1 MIYIHNSLRKY
12 IVATL
17 NFFNEVKVQNKNS
30 EGDIVE
36 KNIPV
41 EFSTKEKLDSLS
53 NLKENGLLN
62 GNINYLPRAFLT
74 FNDLARDESR
84 MRNRNNKINILHK
97 DSSIEYQYN
106 SIPYTLSL
114 SYKVLCRG
122 MNEACQIIEE
132 VVPYFNPILNLDVY
146 DGDNI
151 SEPSRI
157 PILLTGTS
165 VEQES
170 YEEFSNN
177 TITVNFD
184 LSLAINMYMPV
195 KKIENIKRYKLSLH
209 GQEEQ
214 RYKTIGYDVENSY
227 VVPESK
233 KEIDRFKALSDLEI
247 GFKTKEIFNG
257 KNTVYNFIKKNK
269 LDDIKNFN
277 WTVLQSEIEVL
288 EVKTGKIIINV
299 PEDYKGDV
307 EIIFEVEDAFENKQA
322 CSRLFKV
329 K

>member
-17 NFFNEVKVQNKNS
+17 NFFNEVKVQNQNS
-30 EGDIVE
+30 EGDVVE

-41 EFSTKEKLDSLS
+41 EFSTREKLDNLS
-53 NLKENGLLN
+53 NLKESGLLN

-74 FNDLARDESR
+74 FNDLSRDESR

-97 DSSIEYQYN
+97 ESSIEYQYN
-106 SIPYTLSL
+106 SIPYTLNL

-132 VVPYFNPILNLDVY
+132 IVPYFNPILNLDVY

-151 SEPSRI
+151 SEPTRI
-157 PILLTGTS
+157 PIVLTGTG

-170 YEEFSNN
+170 YEEYSNN
-177 TITVNFD
+177 TVTVNFD
-184 LSLAINMYMPV
+184 ISLSINMYMPV
-195 KKIENIKRYKLSLH
+195 KKVENIKKYKLSLH
-209 GQEEQ
+209 DQSSQ

-227 VVPESK
+227 IVSESK

-269 LDDIKNFN
+269 LDDIKTFN
-277 WTVLQSEIEVL
+277 WTVLQNEIEVL
-288 EVKTGKIIINV
+288 EVKTGKIVINV
-299 PEDYKGDV
+299 PEDYKGKV
-307 EIIFEVEDAFENKQA
+307 EIIFEVQDAFDNKLA
-322 CSRLFKV
+322 CSRLFEIK
-329 K
+329 